1 MILISILILFFILLV
16 GLQIFKALSS
26 LQIFKA
32 LNNYTGVKEGL
43 ENNDQ
48 TYKEYNTND
57 PNNPNSAL
65 ILSQQNAGNIEFL
78 KGRIVGLDTVNT
90 TVNSMQQNINS
101 MQTQIDALT
110 NQQVEYAQSI
120 GTPAPVEG

>member
-43 ENNDQ
+43 ENNDPS
-48 TYKEYNTND
+48 YNEYNTND

-65 ILSQQNAGNIEFL
+65 ILSQQNAGNIEFI
-78 KGRIVGLDTVNT
+78 KKRIDGLDTVNT

-110 NQQVEYAQSI
+110 KQQVEYAQSI